1 MLSLLDQYRD
11 TAAQVHWHRSNRE
24 QDNRRTKARKT
35 ADYGG
40 LKHYRLGLIGHA
52 SDIARKTERL
62 VNLVIR
68 KGNMHI
74 DDLSKNEET
83 VEDTNYVE
91 ISYKELDNLHRHLV
105 FSRQTRKFHTKHLE
119 LLNFYFFLY
128 LLLHICL

>member
-1 MLSLLDQYRD
+1 MYE
-11 TAAQVHWHRSNRE
+11 RSKLTIE
-24 QDNRRTKARKT
+24 DEIDFMQKVFDSYKRTKARKT

-83 VEDTNYVE
+83 VE
-91 ISYKELDNLHRHLV
+91 LP
-105 FSRQTRKFHTKHLE
+105 
-119 LLNFYFFLY
+119 
-128 LLLHICL
+128 

>member
-1 MLSLLDQYRD
+1 MYE
-11 TAAQVHWHRSNRE
+11 RSKLTIE
-24 QDNRRTKARKT
+24 DEIDFMQKVFDSYKRTKARKT

-83 VEDTNYVE
+83 VEDTVNDLLGYAIMMLHE
-91 ISYKELDNLHRHLV
+91 IAIQKHE
-105 FSRQTRKFHTKHLE
+105 RKLKVRRKK
-119 LLNFYFFLY
+119 YR
-128 LLLHICL
+128 LLHNTETNDELS